1 MDPFCNQH
9 PIFGDTLAPEEL
21 SREKFPSQLELL
33 NVIRGLKK
41 QVVKPNGTIENSD
54 VIKVYTK
61 VAELLSEIWTSACIA
76 VPTVHTGRQNLE
88 TYFDHILK
96 VASQTRNRIL
106 KTPETKKA
114 YLKKLET
121 KIYNYSHCK
130 CFVSATNKYKVQS
143 MEAVLATVCK
153 CGAKYKIPCL
163 LLYGDQLFG
172 REMTIWVS
180 DEIKARFKQL
190 QRPVKP
196 GK

>member
-1 MDPFCNQH
+1 MDPYCNQH

-21 SREKFPSQLELL
+21 SRERFPSQLDLL

-88 TYFDHILK
+88 THFDHILK

-114 YLKKLET
+114 FLKDLET

-130 CFVSATNKYKVQS
+130 CFVSAKNNYKVQS
-143 MEAVLATVCK
+143 IEQVIGTDCK
-153 CGAKYKIPCL
+153 CGPKYKIPCL

-180 DEIKARFKQL
+180 DEIKARFKML
-190 QRPVKP
+190 QK
-196 GK
+196 GE